1 MPRTPPPPSG
11 GDTAGRRRA
20 RRARAGRLRR
30 PRASSAIGRRAAAD
44 GPCGTTDDTTLTV
57 GLFGTFGFKE
67 AGLWDAYKKVCP
79 NITIKEDVVEQSA
92 DYWTRLKTRLASGSG
107 LDDVQAIEIGF
118 VADVVQ
124 NHADQFVNWNN
135 VPNAAADK
143 AEFYPGSGSRPRTHR
158 RHRPRSASAP
168 TSARRRSATAATCS
182 SRPGC
187 RPTRRRWPRSGPPGT
202 TSSPSASSTRRP
214 RPSRPARTSWTAPP
228 ASSRPPSTRATR
240 PTTTPTASPTSRT
253 ATACKNAWELR
264 EPGRAGRHHRRAR
277 SSSRPRGTRPS
288 PAARS
293 RPSPAP
299 PG

>member
-1 MPRTPPPPSG
+1 M
-11 GDTAGRRRA
+11 
-20 RRARAGRLRR
+20 
-30 PRASSAIGRRAAAD
+30 
-44 GPCGTTDDTTLTV
+44 TV

-67 AGLWDAYKKVCP
+67 NGLYDAYKKVCP

-124 NHADQFVNWNN
+124 NHADQFVNWNRR
-135 VPNAAADK
+135 AQRGRADK
-143 AEFYPGSGSRPRTHR
+143 AEFYPLEVAAGRRPTA
-158 RHRPRSASAP
+158 RPRSGSAP

-182 SRPGC
+182 SRPVF
-187 RPTRRRWPRSGPPGT
+187 RPTRRRLWPRSGRPGT

-214 RPSRPARTSWTAPP
+214 RPSRPARTSSTARR
-228 ASSRPPSTRATR
+228 ASSPPPSTRARAPT
-240 PTTTPTASPTSRT
+240 PTTTASRTSRT
-253 ATACKNAWELR
+253 ATACKTAWKLR
-264 EPGRAGRHHRRAR
+264 HQAAAGGHHRRAAAVLAR
-277 SSSRPRGTRPS
+277 RGTRPS

-293 RPSPAP
+293 RRSPAP